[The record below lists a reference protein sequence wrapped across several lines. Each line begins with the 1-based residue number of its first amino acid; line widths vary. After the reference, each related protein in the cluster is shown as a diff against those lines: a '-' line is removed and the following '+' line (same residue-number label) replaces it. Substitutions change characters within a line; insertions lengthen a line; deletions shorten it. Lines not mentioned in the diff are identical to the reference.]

1 METETFKI
9 ILWPDPRLKK
19 VSERVTTVNPK
30 LVSEM
35 FAAMDRAGG
44 VGLSAIQIGFP
55 VRVVVANIGG
65 QRRTFLNPRWIDIEG
80 AKMKPVLEGCLSTPG
95 LFETVY
101 RYDKV
106 QVDFDVLERDTSS
119 EFLKE
124 YLRPESIVLKGLW
137 AQMIQHEC
145 EHLEGKMYVDNLK
158 KADRSRIMG
167 EMVKLKRNGSSR

>member
-1 METETFKI
+1 MSETTFKI

-19 VSERVTTVNPK
+19 VSEKVTTVNPK

-35 FAAMDRAGG
+35 FAAMEKAGG

-65 QRRTFLNPRWIDIEG
+65 QRRTFLNPQWIDVEDS
-80 AKMKPVLEGCLSTPG
+80 KMRPVLEGCLSTPG
-95 LFETVY
+95 MFETVY

-106 QVDFDVLERDTSS
+106 LVDYDVLETETSS
-119 EFLKE
+119 QFLTQ
-124 YLRPESIVLKGLW
+124 YLRPETLMLDGLW

-145 EHLEGKMYVDNLK
+145 EHLDGRMFVDNLK

-167 EMVKLKRNGSSR
+167 EMVKLKRSGSSR

>member
-1 METETFKI
+1 MTDETFKI

-19 VSERVTTVNPK
+19 VSEKVTTVNPK

-35 FAAMDRAGG
+35 FAAMDEAGG

-65 QRRTFLNPRWIDIEG
+65 QRRTFLNPRWIDVEDS
-80 AKMKPVLEGCLSTPG
+80 KMRPVLEGCLSTPG
-95 LFETVY
+95 MFETVY

-106 QVDFDVLERDTSS
+106 LVDYDVLETKTSS
-119 EFLKE
+119 QFLTQ
-124 YLRPESIVLKGLW
+124 YLRPETLMLDGLW

-145 EHLEGKMYVDNLK
+145 EHLDGKMFVDNLK

-167 EMVKLKRNGSSR
+167 EMVKLKRSGSSR

>member
-1 METETFKI
+1 MSETTFKI

-19 VSERVTTVNPK
+19 VSEKVTTVNPK

-35 FAAMDRAGG
+35 FAAMDEAGG

-65 QRRTFLNPRWIDIEG
+65 QRRTFLNPRWIDVEDS
-80 AKMKPVLEGCLSTPG
+80 KMRPVLEGCLSTPG
-95 LFETVY
+95 MFETVY

-106 QVDFDVLERDTSS
+106 LVDYDVLETKTSS
-119 EFLKE
+119 QFLTQ
-124 YLRPESIVLKGLW
+124 YLRPETLMLDGLW

-145 EHLEGKMYVDNLK
+145 EHLDGKMFVDNLK

-167 EMVKLKRNGSSR
+167 EMVKLKRSGSSR